1 MGRLGWLGWDVV
13 RMVEVI
19 RMVEV
24 VYLYEEIL
32 GVKGPN
38 SKSNNKKDVGLHLTM
53 PQAAGKKFALLL
65 QDYP

>member
-1 MGRLGWLGWDVV
+1 MVKVITYGGWV

-24 VYLYEEIL
+24 VYRYEGNL

-38 SKSNNKKDVGLHLTM
+38 KRSIKKTLASV
-53 PQAAGKKFALLL
+53 
-65 QDYP
+65 

>member
-1 MGRLGWLGWDVV
+1 MSFFPDGQTISLLEVIRVVEVVKVITYGGWV

-24 VYLYEEIL
+24 VYRYEGNL

-38 SKSNNKKDVGLHLTM
+38 KRSIKKTLASV
-53 PQAAGKKFALLL
+53 
-65 QDYP
+65 